1 MAVQSALTNVLVS
14 WTAPASGGASRTGYR
29 IFYQTGGGSEQSVD
43 VGAGATSHTLTRLQS
58 GATYSILIVAVS
70 GPFHSTETSPLIV
83 TFACEFLVLCVA
95 DECANL
101 KSVSFFFSFCRS
113 CCVDSCAKP
122 HLHQSHLHSAQW

>member
-14 WTAPASGGASRTGYR
+14 WIAPASGGTSRTGYR
-29 IFYQTGGGSEQSVD
+29 IFYQTGGSEQSVD
-43 VGAGATSHTLTRLQS
+43 VEAGATDHTLTGLQS

-70 GPFHSTETSPLIV
+70 GSFHSTETSPLIV
-83 TFACEFLVLCVA
+83 TLACEFLVLCVA

-101 KSVSFFFSFCRS
+101 KSVSFFFFSFCRS